1 MKHLCTKAIISQT
14 HNGKG
19 TGLND
24 RNCMQQRCYRCRCHR
39 GCRQPSME
47 RKNRC
52 FDTKSEKAKD
62 IDQQRNIHMIANG
75 RKIQIAAKNKSNI
88 IAE

>member
-1 MKHLCTKAIISQT
+1 MAKAPDLTTATACSSAV
-14 HNGKG
+14 
-19 TGLND
+19 TGVGATEAAGS
-24 RNCMQQRCYRCRCHR
+24 H
-39 GCRQPSME
+39 PW
-47 RKNRC
+47 KNRC

-62 IDQQRNIHMIANG
+62 IDQQRNIHIIADG

>member
-1 MKHLCTKAIISQT
+1 
-14 HNGKG
+14 
-19 TGLND
+19 
-24 RNCMQQRCYRCRCHR
+24 
-39 GCRQPSME
+39 ME

-62 IDQQRNIHMIANG
+62 IDQQRNIHMIADG